1 MNKNAIVVGAGFFG
15 TTVARILAE
24 NGWKVEVV
32 ESRNFVGGN
41 CHSHFEDGIEVH
53 DYGPHTFHTNNEDV
67 WRFVNR
73 FSEFTQFEQHAIAL
87 HGGVPYFLPFGMSL
101 ICKFFGLSGSK
112 ATPDGVRRLMEGK
125 RTENDFPNNVE
136 EQAMSSIGEEL
147 YNAFVRDFTKKK
159 WNRDPKELPASI
171 LERIPVRYDFSINYF
186 NDVHQGMPAE
196 GFTKMFENMLDHE
209 NISVSLG
216 DFYDRK
222 RLDDDIEGGKT
233 VVYTGAIDELMDYE
247 IGELDWRSLKFETK
261 KFEMKDFQGISIVNH
276 VDSDVPYTRTVEFKH
291 FHPELKNIMELDK
304 TIVQY
309 EYPDD
314 WKQGNDMF
322 YPIDDIYNGETW
334 QKYAAQLNYL
344 YGGKLFLG
352 GRLGLYKYLD
362 MDETIELAISTA
374 NSIINGETQNVL
386 D

>member
-1 MNKNAIVVGAGFFG
+1 MDKNAIVVGAGFFG
-15 TTVARILAE
+15 ATVARILAE

-32 ESRNFVGGN
+32 ESRDFIGGN

-67 WRFVNR
+67 WGFVNR
-73 FSEFTQFEQHAIAL
+73 FSAFTQFEQHTVAL

-101 ICKFFGLSGSK
+101 ICKFFGLRGSD
-112 ATPDGVRRLMEGK
+112 ATPDGVRRFMETVK
-125 RTENDFPNNVE
+125 VKNDSPSNVE
-136 EQAMSSIGEEL
+136 EQAMASIGKEL

-159 WNRDPKELPASI
+159 WNKDPKELPAYI
-171 LERIPVRYDFSINYF
+171 LKRIPVRYDFNINYF

-196 GFTKMFENMLDHE
+196 GFTKMFENMLDHGK
-209 NISVSLG
+209 ISVSLG

-222 RLDDDIEGGKT
+222 RLDADIERGKT

-247 IGELDWRSLKFETK
+247 IGELEWRSLKFETK
-261 KFEMKDFQGISIVNH
+261 KFEMKDFQGISIVNY
-276 VDSDVPYTRTVEFKH
+276 VDSDVPCTRTVEFKH
-291 FHPELKNIMELDK
+291 FHPELKDIMKLDK

-322 YPIDDIYNGETW
+322 YPIDDNHNRETW

-352 GRLGLYKYLD
+352 GRLGLYRYLD
-362 MDETIELAISTA
+362 MDKSIELAISTS
-374 NSIINGETQNVL
+374 NNIMNGETQNVL
-386 D
+386 